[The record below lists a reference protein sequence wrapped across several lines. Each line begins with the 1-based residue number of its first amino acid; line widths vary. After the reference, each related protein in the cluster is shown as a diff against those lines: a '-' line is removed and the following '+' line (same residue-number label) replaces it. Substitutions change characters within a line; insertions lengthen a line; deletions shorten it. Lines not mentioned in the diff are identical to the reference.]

1 MYTGNSSMLI
11 CVTNGDTN
19 SSKRSVAMKN
29 EIVLAGK
36 LIEIIEASRNN
47 ALRKVNEEL
56 IRMYWSVGEYL
67 SAESK
72 NVVFGDKYIDTIA
85 KEIQVMFPGIKGFNR
100 RGLYR
105 MKQFYELYK
114 DNPTVSPLVTQI
126 SWTNHLLI
134 MSGCK
139 SDEEREFYIKLCIK
153 ESYSK
158 RELERQIDSGYYERY
173 MLSKEKL
180 LPEPIKGLKE
190 NPFLDSYVIEFLD
203 LPKNFRESDLRK
215 GLIQNMKDF
224 ILEVGKDFTF
234 IDEEYRVQIGG
245 EDFRIDLLFFHRGLQ
260 CLVAFELK
268 IGKFKPE
275 YISKMDFYLEA
286 LDRQKKK
293 ENENPSVGMIL
304 CASKDDEVVEY
315 AMSRTL
321 SPMMVAEYKLQLP
334 DKAVLQKKLQ
344 ELINMPLIKEYFS
357 LCCCEFILS
366 TIFMPVKI
374 MPANMAN
381 TTMKSSEN
389 AIEITEIKLL

>member
-1 MYTGNSSMLI
+1 MTPLLTQLS
-11 CVTNGDTN
+11 
-19 SSKRSVAMKN
+19 
-29 EIVLAGK
+29 
-36 LIEIIEASRNN
+36 
-47 ALRKVNEEL
+47 
-56 IRMYWSVGEYL
+56 WS
-67 SAESK
+67 
-72 NVVFGDKYIDTIA
+72 
-85 KEIQVMFPGIKGFNR
+85 
-100 RGLYR
+100 
-105 MKQFYELYK
+105 
-114 DNPTVSPLVTQI
+114 
-126 SWTNHLLI
+126 NHLLI

-139 SDEEREFYIKLCIK
+139 SNMEREFYMRLCIK
-153 ESYSK
+153 EGYSK
-158 RELERQIDSGYYERY
+158 RELERQINSGYYERY

-190 NPFLDSYVIEFLD
+190 NPFWDSYVIEFLD
-203 LPKNFRESDLRK
+203 LPKNFKESDLRK

-234 IDEEYRVQIGG
+234 IDEEYRVQVGG

-344 ELINMPLIKEYFS
+344 ELINMPLIE
-357 LCCCEFILS
+357 E
-366 TIFMPVKI
+366 
-374 MPANMAN
+374 
-381 TTMKSSEN
+381 
-389 AIEITEIKLL
+389 

>member
-1 MYTGNSSMLI
+1 ME
-11 CVTNGDTN
+11 
-19 SSKRSVAMKN
+19 N
-29 EIVLAGK
+29 EILLSGK
-36 LIEIIEASRNN
+36 LIKIIETSRNN

-56 IRMYWSVGEYL
+56 IRMYWLVGEYL
-67 SAESK
+67 SIESTK
-72 NVVFGDKYIDTIA
+72 ATFGDKYIDTIS
-85 KEIQVMFPGIKGFNR
+85 KEITEMFPGIKGVNR

-114 DNPTVSPLVTQI
+114 DNPIVSPLLTQL
-126 SWTNHLLI
+126 SWSNHLLI

-139 SDEEREFYIKLCIK
+139 SDVEREFYIRLCIK
-153 ESYSK
+153 ENYSK
-158 RELERQIDSGYYERY
+158 RELERQIHSGYYERY
-173 MLSKEKL
+173 MLSQEKL
-180 LPEPIKGLKE
+180 LPEPIKGLKD
-190 NPFLDSYVIEFLD
+190 NPFLDSYIIEFLD
-203 LPKNFRESDLRK
+203 LLKNFKESDLRK

-234 IDEEYRVQIGG
+234 IDEEYRVQVDG

-315 AMSRTL
+315 AMSRTM

-334 DKAVLQKKLQ
+334 DKTVLQKKLQ
-344 ELINMPLIKEYFS
+344 ELINMPLLE
-357 LCCCEFILS
+357 E
-366 TIFMPVKI
+366 
-374 MPANMAN
+374 
-381 TTMKSSEN
+381 
-389 AIEITEIKLL
+389 

>member
-1 MYTGNSSMLI
+1 M
-11 CVTNGDTN
+11 
-19 SSKRSVAMKN
+19 SKAK
-29 EIVLAGK
+29 
-36 LIEIIEASRNN
+36 
-47 ALRKVNEEL
+47 
-56 IRMYWSVGEYL
+56 
-67 SAESK
+67 
-72 NVVFGDKYIDTIA
+72 TI
-85 KEIQVMFPGIKGFNR
+85 
-100 RGLYR
+100 
-105 MKQFYELYK
+105 
-114 DNPTVSPLVTQI
+114 
-126 SWTNHLLI
+126 
-134 MSGCK
+134 
-139 SDEEREFYIKLCIK
+139 EERHFYISLCIK
-153 ESYSK
+153 EAYSS

-180 LPEPIKGLKE
+180 LPEPTKGLKE

-203 LPKNFRESDLRK
+203 LPKNFKDSDLRK

-224 ILEVGKDFTF
+224 ILEVGRDFTF
-234 IDEEYRVQIGG
+234 IDEEYRVQVGG

-315 AMSRTL
+315 AMSRSL

-344 ELINMPLIKEYFS
+344 ELVNMPLIE
-357 LCCCEFILS
+357 E
-366 TIFMPVKI
+366 
-374 MPANMAN
+374 
-381 TTMKSSEN
+381 
-389 AIEITEIKLL
+389 